1 METTQLKEEEIELEP
16 ALRWRGRY
24 SARDW
29 EMGSRAAALAPAA
42 VPPSTSTVM
51 NQWPRR
57 VALCCV
63 RWSFIYF
70 GVSTATKSHLP
81 VVLTT
86 PSQGTNWAFSS
97 RFQLQFGNEEEEVEE
112 RRIAFTTDPLSPPS
126 LSSSCQLTVSHSLKM
141 TSLRER
147 HRRSRPPPCQAG
159 RPFRCTWARS
169 GAKFRPESRFKQFFH
184 PERNPVTFLSK
195 WECKKWPLC
204 HSLSLSPLPRP
215 LGHDKHLSDWT
226 STA

>member
-16 ALRWRGRY
+16 ALRWRGG
-24 SARDW
+24 SGSSDRDW

-97 RFQLQFGNEEEEVEE
+97 RFQLQFGLFGNEEEEVEE

-147 HRRSRPPPCQAG
+147 HRRSRPAIPLHLGSPG
-159 RPFRCTWARS
+159 REIS
-169 GAKFRPESRFKQFFH
+169 SR
-184 PERNPVTFLSK
+184 VTI
-195 WECKKWPLC
+195 
-204 HSLSLSPLPRP
+204 
-215 LGHDKHLSDWT
+215 
-226 STA
+226 

>member
-1 METTQLKEEEIELEP
+1 M
-16 ALRWRGRY
+16 ARRVLRSRLGN
-24 SARDW
+24 
-29 EMGSRAAALAPAA
+29 GQPRAAALAPAPAA

-81 VVLTT
+81 VILTT
-86 PSQGTNWAFSS
+86 SSQRTNWAFSY

-141 TSLRER
+141 TSHHER
-147 HRRSRPPPCQAG
+147 HRGSRRRPPG
-159 RPFRCTWARS
+159 RP
-169 GAKFRPESRFKQFFH
+169 RPTIPLHLGPLRREISSR
-184 PERNPVTFLSK
+184 VTI
-195 WECKKWPLC
+195 
-204 HSLSLSPLPRP
+204 
-215 LGHDKHLSDWT
+215 
-226 STA
+226 

>member
-16 ALRWRGRY
+16 ALRWRGGF
-24 SARDW
+24 SDRDW

-81 VVLTT
+81 VILTT
-86 PSQGTNWAFSS
+86 PSPGTNWAFSS
-97 RFQLQFGNEEEEVEE
+97 RFQLQSGNVEEEVEE
-112 RRIAFTTDPLSPPS
+112 RRIAFTTDPSPSPIPLSPSIP
-126 LSSSCQLTVSHSLKM
+126 LHVVVVRRVSHSPRLPANSVSHLLK
-141 TSLRER
+141 
-147 HRRSRPPPCQAG
+147 
-159 RPFRCTWARS
+159 
-169 GAKFRPESRFKQFFH
+169 
-184 PERNPVTFLSK
+184 
-195 WECKKWPLC
+195 
-204 HSLSLSPLPRP
+204 
-215 LGHDKHLSDWT
+215 SDF
-226 STA
+226 S